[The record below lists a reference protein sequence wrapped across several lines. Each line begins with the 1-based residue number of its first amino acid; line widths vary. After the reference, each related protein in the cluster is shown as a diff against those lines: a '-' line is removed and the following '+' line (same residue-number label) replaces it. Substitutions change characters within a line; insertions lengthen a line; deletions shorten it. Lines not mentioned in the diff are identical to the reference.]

1 MKDFRNNFSEDDN
14 DNSEIGSETDSK
26 AEIKNLVN
34 KAVKGSHEAFGQLYR
49 FFVKRIYRYVFYQV
63 GDKMTAED
71 ITADVFFKALDH
83 IDSCEGKEATFQAWL
98 YRIAHNCVID
108 YFRSRNRQLS
118 LESEIYH
125 LKQDPDKRMESRE
138 LIDIVSKLPT
148 NQRQIIILK
157 FIAGL
162 SNREIGKVLG
172 KNAGAVR
179 IMQMRALL
187 SLRKKLGG
195 E

>member
-1 MKDFRNNFSEDDN
+1 MKDFRNSFSKDNKDDP
-14 DNSEIGSETDSK
+14 ETGSWTDTE
-26 AEIKNLVN
+26 AEITGLVN
-34 KAVKGSHEAFGQLYR
+34 KAAKGNFEAFGQLYR
-49 FFVKRIYRYVFYQV
+49 LFVKQIYRYVFYQV

-83 IDSCEGKEATFQAWL
+83 IDSCEGKEATFKAWL
-98 YRIAHNCVID
+98 YRIAHNRVID
-108 YFRSRNRQLS
+108 YFRSRKRHLS

-125 LKQDPDKRMESRE
+125 LKQDPDKGMERRE
-138 LIDIVSKLPT
+138 LLDIVSKLPA
-148 NQRQIIILK
+148 NQRQIVILK

-162 SNREIGKVLG
+162 NNREIGKVLG
-172 KNAGAVR
+172 KNEGAVR